1 MSSANIFLVDTYKRP
16 NENFCALI
24 NLSTAEKFL
33 SIIINGN
40 DARGI
45 FAKILMDVNGASN
58 VFKLKTKE
66 NDLYIQTN
74 GGTTRLYGYKYST
87 PIKKTINSNTDLSDA
102 QDVEYI

>member
-1 MSSANIFLVDTYKRP
+1 MSNANVFLVDTYKRP

-45 FAKILMDVNGASN
+45 FAKIIMDVNGASD
-58 VFKLKTKE
+58 VFKLKIKE
-66 NDLYIQTN
+66 NDLYIRTY
-74 GGTTRLYGYKYST
+74 GGTTRIYGYKYST
-87 PIKKTINSNTDLSDA
+87 SIKKTNESNTDLSDA